1 MQYIGDDKCCNST
14 TNESNNTMMHHSAP
28 DNLSQYQSSAS
39 TASCCCTT
47 SSESCDKTLQESTMT
62 CRISADLTDRNC
74 GKTAPS
80 PVMATPGTNASRR
93 RHHHHHRHQAGS
105 LQMNST
111 RWHNRPKLNLLLL
124 VCCCLAII
132 STAVGL
138 QTHKLTPATSSSFEL
153 YFSRRPTT
161 TRIKSPAFCS
171 QTQRIDSTML
181 WSSKQY
187 SSQQQSTKNRPAVT
201 EVEPPIMKELREQ
214 TNLLL
219 ASLHSENAI
228 DTTTS
233 STAESLS
240 SSSQPAPVLDILKSM
255 LSTYTNWIRTSKPK
269 PSPQLRFKA
278 STTIDKAF
286 RLVTNE
292 AFAYPYHVSWINLGL
307 DALQLQLYMEDFVCL
322 DTTNSSSSTTVVNN
336 NPPGYDDTDTNNNNR
351 RKLYSLQKPFNAIPR
366 ATWLKALRALTSN
379 DISST
384 TSTSKSTTSIIN
396 NNSIKVLSSPAKVV
410 SSEHQLQYTTP
421 SNAAYRILQRLVK
434 GWGVRTFASNKKRTE
449 QQLALDERDFNMVL
463 HSYARGL
470 NNHHH
475 HQHSLGH
482 ARGHTTSSTN
492 DPIVNANVVV
502 GSTMTHKNNHRQQ
515 TMHKMHSL
523 MALQERTPHAPPLS
537 PVAYSILLKAYG
549 AANDIKN
556 VDMSLQHAQRNGVV
570 PDIVMVNTVLDAYV
584 NCGLVDRAQ
593 SLVLREMKNGGR
605 LDVRRV
611 QGVNGDRVTSGEE
624 EEQGGE
630 VKSSF
635 WSNLRPNS
643 RTYNTLLKGLA
654 ETGDICPA
662 MKLSKIIEAQNLWDD
677 ITTNTLVK
685 VAVTAGEFDL
695 AQVVLSNHTSS
706 FRVAEEKQGQ
716 VVDHPNVEAYTE
728 LLDGYAKDSQLE
740 NALRVM
746 QLMQQRGVHPNEYTY
761 TCMVSALARN
771 NKVRQAR
778 KMLTY
783 AASTLGLPANNNN
796 GNSNSNK
803 GNRRKRRR
811 RISLTPTYN
820 AFISGLLSSNES
832 EGSSHAANIVEILGV
847 IQEMQDSTSST
858 NNNNSNV
865 YIHAQPNV
873 VTVSLVVD
881 GLGKC
886 NPPRCADARELV
898 NHLEYS
904 SRNNGPSGGSSRGI
918 SLSNKKIAT
927 ALIRAYGRANEFGS
941 ALEMYQRI
949 LPTPDVVAFNALLDA
964 CCKCDQLKMALDLFG
979 KHVNFKEWKEQ
990 EEESAMAI
998 VPSGNKSVAEKKK
1011 VIVIKP
1017 DVVTYTTLISALL
1030 QLNSRAATK
1039 RANALYNEM
1048 MQKWWI
1054 SPDTVIVDT

>member
-1 MQYIGDDKCCNST
+1 MDDFFF
-14 TNESNNTMMHHSAP
+14 P
-28 DNLSQYQSSAS
+28 
-39 TASCCCTT
+39 
-47 SSESCDKTLQESTMT
+47 
-62 CRISADLTDRNC
+62 
-74 GKTAPS
+74 
-80 PVMATPGTNASRR
+80 
-93 RHHHHHRHQAGS
+93 
-105 LQMNST
+105 
-111 RWHNRPKLNLLLL
+111 
-124 VCCCLAII
+124 
-132 STAVGL
+132 
-138 QTHKLTPATSSSFEL
+138 
-153 YFSRRPTT
+153 
-161 TRIKSPAFCS
+161 
-171 QTQRIDSTML
+171 
-181 WSSKQY
+181 
-187 SSQQQSTKNRPAVT
+187 
-201 EVEPPIMKELREQ
+201 
-214 TNLLL
+214 
-219 ASLHSENAI
+219 
-228 DTTTS
+228 DTTT
-233 STAESLS
+233 A
-240 SSSQPAPVLDILKSM
+240 
-255 LSTYTNWIRTSKPK
+255 
-269 PSPQLRFKA
+269 
-278 STTIDKAF
+278 
-286 RLVTNE
+286 
-292 AFAYPYHVSWINLGL
+292 G
-307 DALQLQLYMEDFVCL
+307 
-322 DTTNSSSSTTVVNN
+322 DTT
-336 NPPGYDDTDTNNNNR
+336 TNNNHHR
-351 RKLYSLQKPFNAIPR
+351 RQLYYSLQKPFNAIPR

-384 TSTSKSTTSIIN
+384 TTSTSKTSIN
-396 NNSIKVLSSPAKVV
+396 SNSIKVLSSPAKVV
-410 SSEHQLQYTTP
+410 SSELQQYTTP

-470 NNHHH
+470 NNHHNH
-475 HQHSLGH
+475 HHHHHRHSLRH
-482 ARGHTTSSTN
+482 IPTTSSTN
-492 DPIVNANVVV
+492 DPIVNTNV
-502 GSTMTHKNNHRQQ
+502 GITNHKNNHRQQ
-515 TMHKMHSL
+515 TMYKMHSL

-549 AANDIKN
+549 AARDIKN
-556 VDMSLQHAQRNGVV
+556 VDMSLQHAQRNGVL

-593 SLVLREMKNGGR
+593 SLVREMKNGGGSITR
-605 LDVRRV
+605 RVRDGRRV
-611 QGVNGDRVTSGEE
+611 QGVDGDRFNSSGD
-624 EEQGGE
+624 EEQGE

-643 RTYNTLLKGLA
+643 RTYNTLLKGFA
-654 ETGDICPA
+654 ETGDIRPA
-662 MKLSKIIEAQNLWDD
+662 MKLSKTIEAQNLWDD

-695 AQVVLSNHTSS
+695 AQVVLSNHTST

-716 VVDHPNVEAYTE
+716 VDHPNVEAYTE
-728 LLDGYAKDSQLE
+728 LLDGYAKDGQLE

-778 KMLTY
+778 KMITY
-783 AASTLGLPANNNN
+783 AASTLGSPANNNN
-796 GNSNSNK
+796 SNNNNGS
-803 GNRRKRRR
+803 RRKRRR

-820 AFISGLLSSNES
+820 AFISGLLSNSES

-858 NNNNSNV
+858 NNNNDSNV

-873 VTVSLVVD
+873 VTISLVVD

-886 NPPRCADARELV
+886 NPPRCAEARELV

-904 SRNNGPSGGSSRGI
+904 SRNNGDSGGSGGV

-927 ALIRAYGRANEFGS
+927 TLIRAYGRANEFGS
-941 ALEMYQRI
+941 ALEMYHRI

-964 CCKCDQLKMALDLFG
+964 CCKCDQLKMALELFG

-990 EEESAMAI
+990 QEESAMAI
-998 VPSGNKSVAEKKK
+998 VPSGNNKSVAEKKK
-1011 VIVIKP
+1011 AIVIKP

-1039 RANALYNEM
+1039 RATALYNEM